1 MTPVS
6 FASVDFDPEARRGAV
21 LDAPTLGTLY
31 GIGVGPGDP
40 EWITVKGLRLLQ
52 SVQVVAVPQNRQGE
66 PGLAF
71 AIAQQYLRPH
81 QTLITLNLPF
91 TTNPAQ
97 LGTGWGQSMTTLM
110 PHLRTGRNVAFLAE
124 GDISFYSTF
133 SHVAR
138 SAQQCEPRLTIE
150 SVPGVCA
157 PLAAASALNIPLSL
171 WHEKVAI
178 LPALYEVSELD
189 HALDWAEVVIL
200 MKVGS
205 VFDQVWN
212 CLRSRNLLDHACLVE
227 WVGWPQQ
234 KTWVGWQDLKD
245 YKPPYFSVA
254 IIKRELDSAS
264 FPRNI

>member
-1 MTPVS
+1 MTSVSSVSVNVASPVRQTTL
-6 FASVDFDPEARRGAV
+6 PEV
-21 LDAPTLGTLY
+21 PPLGILY

-66 PGLAF
+66 PGLAY

-91 TTNPAQ
+91 TTDPTQ
-97 LGTGWGQSMTTLM
+97 LETGWGQSMTTLL
-110 PHLRTGRNVAFLAE
+110 PHLRAGRNVAFLAE

-138 SAQQCEPRLTIE
+138 SAQLHEPGITIE
-150 SVPGVCA
+150 TVPGVCA

-200 MKVGS
+200 MKVGA
-205 VFDQVWN
+205 VFDLGWE
-212 CLRSRNLLDHACLVE
+212 CLKGRDLLDHACLVE
-227 WVGWPQQ
+227 WVGWSQQ
-234 KTWVGWQDLKD
+234 KNWVGWQDLKG

-254 IIKRELDSAS
+254 IIKRQLNSAP
-264 FPRNI
+264 FPKNM